1 MATPLAVIITELFQN
16 AVEHAFPDGGK
27 PDEDGESPGGGA
39 AGDDRRWRVEVAL
52 ANNGYWLTVDVRDN
66 GRGLPAGFALE
77 NTTSL
82 GLSIVRDLVTTQLG
96 GSIAM
101 YGGKGTHVELRI
113 PAGPGAGDGLG

>member
-1 MATPLAVIITELFQN
+1 LTPTLRLRWSWRLDKL
-16 AVEHAFPDGGK
+16 PSRL
-27 PDEDGESPGGGA
+27 PEDTALTHDYIS
-39 AGDDRRWRVEVAL
+39 VAL
-52 ANNGYWLTVDVRDN
+52 EFDDGRDLTWHWSA
-66 GRGLPAGFALE
+66 GLPPGFALE
-77 NTTSL
+77 STTSL